1 MKEKP
6 KIPLDHMQNDLE
18 THEQEDLL
26 AMLTEHLQPL
36 PVSPVLLEALGNRL
50 ESRIQT
56 SVAKHEGLHTVRFRE
71 GIWHKLVAGIRYK
84 PLWNSPL
91 GNSVLIEFS
100 PGTTL
105 PLHRHNFLEEGIVL
119 SGGLQLD
126 DLELTQLDY
135 HVSPAGSHH
144 GQIRSREGGLA
155 YLRGS
160 SVGQPLS
167 MLKEVLGGL
176 LPKNHLESV
185 SIYSHEGHWHE
196 IHKGFF
202 QKELLN
208 DGNYRSRFMRLAPD
222 KKISGHFFSLD
233 EEYMVLSGDMY
244 LGDILLQQ
252 GDYSIVPAGT
262 EQLEL
267 ASDNGVLFYVRGA
280 CQESS

>member
-6 KIPLDHMQNDLE
+6 QSPLNPMQNDLE
-18 THEQEDLL
+18 ANEQEELF
-26 AMLTEHLQPL
+26 AMLTEHLHPL
-36 PVSPVLLEALGNRL
+36 PASPVLLESLGKRL

-56 SVAKHEGLHTVRFRE
+56 IVAKHAGLRTVRFRE

-100 PGTTL
+100 PGTAL
-105 PLHRHNFLEEGIVL
+105 PLHRHSFLEEGIVL

-126 DLELTQLDY
+126 DLELTQFDY
-135 HVSPAGSHH
+135 HVSPVGSHH

-160 SVGQPLS
+160 SVGQPMA
-167 MLKEVLGGL
+167 MLKEVIGGL

-185 SIYSHEGHWHE
+185 SIYSHEGNWHE
-196 IHKGFF
+196 IHSGFF

-222 KKISGHFFSLD
+222 KKISGHIFSLD

-262 EQLEL
+262 GQLEL
-267 ASDNGVLFYVRGA
+267 ASDNGVLLYVRG